1 MGRVTV
7 EALIENLED
16 LWAVRR
22 VALPDDQ
29 SRRITVTDALVDSG
43 ATLLSVPTAI
53 IKQLGLRRCQRNVS
67 RVALAR
73 PKRPSTTP

>member
-22 VALPDDQ
+22 GALPDAQ
-29 SRRITVTDALVDSG
+29 SRRVRVTDALVDSG
-43 ATLLSVPTAI
+43 ATLLSMPTALI
-53 IKQLGLRRCQRNVS
+53 RQLGLQPVS
-67 RVALAR
+67 GHCKGLY
-73 PKRPSTTP
+73 SS